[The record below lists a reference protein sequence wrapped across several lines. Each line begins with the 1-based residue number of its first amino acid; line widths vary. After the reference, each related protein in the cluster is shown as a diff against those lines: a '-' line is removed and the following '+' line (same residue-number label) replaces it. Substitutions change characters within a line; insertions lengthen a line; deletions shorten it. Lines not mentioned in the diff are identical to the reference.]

1 MSKES
6 EVEGI
11 LRKHLKD
18 HGFEVKE
25 RTRKHGVDVTAFKDG
40 KSYYVE
46 VEGNTKPDGR
56 PLTASQ
62 KYTHILRAV
71 GQICLRMN
79 DDRNGVFELV
89 LPEDRYYRKKI
100 SDLQIAF
107 EKLGVATYFVDPNGK
122 VTNR

>member
-1 MSKES
+1 LSKES

-40 KSYYVE
+40 KVYYVE
-46 VEGNTKPDGR
+46 VEGNTKPDGTL
-56 PLTASQ
+56 LTTSQ
-62 KYTHILRAV
+62 KYTHLLRAV

-79 DDRNGVFELV
+79 DDPDAVYEIV
-89 LPEDRYYRKKI
+89 LAEDRYYRKKI
-100 SDLQIAF
+100 SKLQTSL
-107 EKLGVATYFVDPNGK
+107 KKMGVATYFVDSNGIH
-122 VTNR
+122 R